1 MGISAAADH
10 RPMLE
15 HPLATL
21 DDYVLYLTQA
31 DLPVLRVTAR
41 ELEQARE
48 NSERVTVQDLTR
60 IIFRDPLMA
69 VKVLSYIQPLHG
81 KALQSE
87 IRTVGGAVMMLGIE
101 PFFRHFQ
108 QQPVLEILLAG
119 HQDIFLGVLK
129 RIRRAQRAA
138 HFAHTWATWR
148 HDLNIDEVTLA
159 ALLHDLAEILLWGL
173 APGLGRA
180 VDQLQQ
186 DHPGL
191 RSVEAQARIFGIT
204 AHELQHAL
212 CAHWNLPQLLRQ
224 LMDDEHAEL
233 PQVRTVT
240 LAVNLARHT
249 TNGWQDPAIPDD
261 LLAIGELL
269 HLGPEGL
276 QEHLGL
282 PPPDTAA
289 PPQPQ

>member
-1 MGISAAADH
+1 
-10 RPMLE
+10 MLE
-15 HPLATL
+15 RPFATL

-31 DLPVLRVTAR
+31 DLPVLRITVR
-41 ELEQARE
+41 ELEQARAD
-48 NSERVTVQDLTR
+48 SERVTVHDLAR

-81 KALQSE
+81 KALQTE

-108 QQPVLEILLAG
+108 QQPMLEDQLAP
-119 HQDIFLGVLK
+119 HQDVFLSILK

-148 HDLNIDEVTLA
+148 HDLNIEEVTLA
-159 ALLHDLAEILLWGL
+159 ALLHDLAEMLLWSF
-173 APGLGRA
+173 APGLGSA
-180 VDQLQQ
+180 VDQLQHS
-186 DHPGL
+186 HPGL
-191 RSVEAQARIFGIT
+191 RSVDAQMRVFGIS
-204 AHELQHAL
+204 AHELQQAL

-224 LMDDEHAEL
+224 LMDDEHAEQ
-233 PQVRTVT
+233 PRVRTVT

-261 LLAIGELL
+261 LQAIGELL

-282 PPPDTAA
+282 PPAPEAA
-289 PPQPQ
+289 ADPQPQ